1 MTAPRI
7 YLVTNDAARCALELW
22 CHPGNLPPSVAVV
35 DNPDQMLRIPDGVS
49 VRCYW
54 YGTRDTIAA
63 WESWWTQRRLK
74 GGFEWVSQEDWER
87 VMQWAEKSRKAPC
100 LLLNQGI
107 GAEEAA
113 ETGSTASSAFED
125 LAIPEASIVDQ
136 PSQTVK
142 RGSKWT

>member
-1 MTAPRI
+1 MKAPRI

-74 GGFEWVSQEDWER
+74 GGFEWVSQEDWDR
-87 VMQWAEKSRKAPC
+87 VMDWAEANRKAPALR
-100 LLLNQGI
+100 LLYGD
-107 GAEEAA
+107 GEA
-113 ETGSTASSAFED
+113 TVGSPAASCPVAMENRQPAANVSF
-125 LAIPEASIVDQ
+125 DQ
-136 PSQTVK
+136 QPAKVK
-142 RGSKWT
+142 GRAKWS

>member
-22 CHPGNLPPSVAVV
+22 CHPGNLPLSVAVV
-35 DNPDQMLRIPDGVS
+35 DNPDHMLRIPNGVS

-74 GGFEWVSQEDWER
+74 GGFEWVSHEDWEII
-87 VMQWAEKSRKAPC
+87 MQWAEKSRKAPSLK
-100 LLLNQGI
+100 LLFGI
-107 GAEEAA
+107 EPDAA
-113 ETGSTASSAFED
+113 ESDTVPQIPSAPVIEQPAS
-125 LAIPEASIVDQ
+125 
-136 PSQTVK
+136 K
-142 RGSKWT
+142 RVSKWT